1 MPAHEQPANRYA
13 RGRTPS
19 PPQRPDRD
27 AVAPHAQSLTPT
39 LPNLQR
45 TIGNPAV
52 PPPHAA
58 VRRTAVDHVLASP
71 GQPIAAPIRGEMEAR
86 LGADFSQVRVHTG
99 SAARA
104 SADGVGARAY
114 TVGSHVV
121 IGGVGADRHVLAH
134 ELTHVIQQRQGSVA
148 GTDYGSGLKI
158 SHPSDRDEQA
168 ADANAA
174 QVMGALPREHCLA
187 SARTGEPGVAAPRR
201 LADGA
206 SAAATSATTEAVPRH
221 PPGGRAVL
229 ALQRMAGN
237 AAGSEVVADQEPQLR
252 FERFTRYGSLSNWGS
267 YNDAEQEL
275 LGLEQELDHLVASR
289 DPSLDRRG
297 MRARARK
304 KLDRLRSAA
313 IPETEYETTKKDLG
327 KSIEDL
333 RNRQLRERNRQT
345 LGLRGLVRNA
355 APVDAK
361 KLIDENLKQIL
372 GHLDGE
378 RRQER
383 VDELRQH
390 IDNVPDYFGE
400 QAVNTAHAALNAY
413 DRQVGVPGV
422 SYLAPSRTSHG
433 QVEHVI
439 NRGISEVVTIE
450 GKVYTPVYVTVFG
463 SALTGSEPPKHKD
476 VGEDL
481 EGRIQIHTGGGK
493 NKENVFWMSI
503 GRPLRQV
510 KWLENYKGQG
520 AKEPLIRSFLIPLEI
535 ADKIAADPLTEYKT
549 TGLGRDL
556 NVDKHFEANQY
567 GIVSAESMEALRRHA
582 LPGSLRTYT
591 DATKQQQVPGWGEV
605 RSAGE
610 LRERLGVPEK
620 AIPDYPIFV
629 KKDKAEFSARS
640 DYGKQIDRLTRI
652 YAYWTGNPLFLPK
665 DENGQPHKMPP
676 ADVRQ
681 QAVDGFFR
689 KYGPPELQKKDAGLD
704 EFMREYVAPWAT
716 QAQVAETIAENYD
729 ALSGDK
735 KLPPQAPS
743 VQFTP
748 PLPEPLRG
756 QRRSKA
762 LELSQEQIKVL
773 ESRRKF
779 QMELRKAR
787 GLLTNAFPEDAGK
800 KTRQTLGEIQKLIK
814 DVEADYQFSIG
825 DVSAIKQRLPEYKKK
840 VEEQLKVLSGP
851 RPAEAKRPITDALI
865 ESLKSAVDQG
875 IEVAGQV
882 GLATDE

>member
-1 MPAHEQPANRYA
+1 
-13 RGRTPS
+13 
-19 PPQRPDRD
+19 
-27 AVAPHAQSLTPT
+27 
-39 LPNLQR
+39 
-45 TIGNPAV
+45 
-52 PPPHAA
+52 
-58 VRRTAVDHVLASP
+58 
-71 GQPIAAPIRGEMEAR
+71 
-86 LGADFSQVRVHTG
+86 
-99 SAARA
+99 
-104 SADGVGARAY
+104 
-114 TVGSHVV
+114 
-121 IGGVGADRHVLAH
+121 
-134 ELTHVIQQRQGSVA
+134 
-148 GTDYGSGLKI
+148 
-158 SHPSDRDEQA
+158 
-168 ADANAA
+168 
-174 QVMGALPREHCLA
+174 
-187 SARTGEPGVAAPRR
+187 
-201 LADGA
+201 
-206 SAAATSATTEAVPRH
+206 
-221 PPGGRAVL
+221 
-229 ALQRMAGN
+229 MAGD

-582 LPGSLRTYT
+582 LPEARSAPTPTRPSSSRSRAG
-591 DATKQQQVPGWGEV
+591 GEV

-640 DYGKQIDRLTRI
+640 DYGKQIDRLTEILMILDRQSPVPAERRERPAPQDAPGGCSSAGGRRLFPQI
-652 YAYWTGNPLFLPK
+652 WTTR
-665 DENGQPHKMPP
+665 
-676 ADVRQ
+676 A
-681 QAVDGFFR
+681 
-689 KYGPPELQKKDAGLD
+689 PEERRRAD

-716 QAQVAETIAENYD
+716 QAQVA
-729 ALSGDK
+729 GDDRGE
-735 KLPPQAPS
+735 LRR
-743 VQFTP
+743 
-748 PLPEPLRG
+748 PLRG
-756 QRRSKA
+756 Q
-762 LELSQEQIKVL
+762 
-773 ESRRKF
+773 
-779 QMELRKAR
+779 
-787 GLLTNAFPEDAGK
+787 
-800 KTRQTLGEIQKLIK
+800 
-814 DVEADYQFSIG
+814 EA
-825 DVSAIKQRLPEYKKK
+825 SAPGSERP
-840 VEEQLKVLSGP
+840 VHASP
-851 RPAEAKRPITDALI
+851 PRRPARPATVQGTRA
-865 ESLKSAVDQG
+865 EPGADQG
-875 IEVAGQV
+875 PGV
-882 GLATDE
+882 